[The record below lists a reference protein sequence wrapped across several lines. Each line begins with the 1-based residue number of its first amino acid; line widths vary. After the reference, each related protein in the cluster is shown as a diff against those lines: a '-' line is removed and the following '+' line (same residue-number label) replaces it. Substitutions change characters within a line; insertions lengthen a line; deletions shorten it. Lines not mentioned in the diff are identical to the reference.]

1 MPAPSL
7 PTRLTTN
14 VTKSLIPLAF
24 SYLWGAKETYKMQK
38 TKYLYLETYG
48 CQMNVADSEVIRAVT
63 QTIGYETTEEIDQAD
78 AIFLNTCSVREN
90 AEQKIYTRLSQL
102 RALREKLARPI
113 VIGVLGCM
121 AENVREALITEH
133 HADLVAGPDSYQ
145 DLPNLVS
152 AAEAGEPAVN
162 VTLSRSE
169 TYADI
174 VPVKL
179 PGVHISGYISIMRGC
194 DQFCTY
200 CIVPYTRGR
209 ERSREV
215 KSILAELDQMREMGY
230 REVVLLGQTVDAYS
244 YTDES
249 GVTTD
254 FPRLLA
260 LVAERAP
267 EMRIRF
273 TSPNPMD
280 MTDETLHTM
289 AAHPNICRHIHLPLQ
304 SGSDVVLK
312 RMRRGYDVAQYKSRV
327 EAIHRILPDCAITT
341 DMITGFCGE
350 TEKDFRETLELM
362 EWVPFDSAYMFYY
375 SERPGTYAAKYLDD
389 DVPEEVKIDRLSRM
403 IDLQRRL
410 SEESNR
416 RQIGQ
421 EVEVLVEGFS
431 KRSRAQ
437 LSGRTSQDKV
447 VVFDKKEDVHFGD
460 TVRCHIDD
468 VTSATLLGHLV

>member
-1 MPAPSL
+1 
-7 PTRLTTN
+7 
-14 VTKSLIPLAF
+14 
-24 SYLWGAKETYKMQK
+24 
-38 TKYLYLETYG
+38 
-48 CQMNVADSEVIRAVT
+48 MNVADSEVIRAVM
-63 QTIGYETTEEIDQAD
+63 QTIGYETTEEIDRAD

-260 LVAERAP
+260 LVAERTP

-280 MTDETLHTM
+280 MTDKTLHTM

-304 SGSDVVLK
+304 SGSDAVLK

-327 EAIHRILPDCAITT
+327 DAIHRILPDCAITT

-350 TEKDFRETLELM
+350 TEEDFRETLELM

-460 TVRCHIDD
+460 TVCCHIDD

>member
-1 MPAPSL
+1 
-7 PTRLTTN
+7 
-14 VTKSLIPLAF
+14 
-24 SYLWGAKETYKMQK
+24 MQK

-48 CQMNVADSEVIRAVT
+48 CQMNVADSEVIRAVM

-152 AAEAGEPAVN
+152 AAEAGERAVN

-249 GVTTD
+249 GVTND

-260 LVAERAP
+260 LAAERAP

-304 SGSDVVLK
+304 SGSDAVLK

-350 TEKDFRETLELM
+350 TEEDFRDTLELM

>member
-1 MPAPSL
+1 
-7 PTRLTTN
+7 
-14 VTKSLIPLAF
+14 
-24 SYLWGAKETYKMQK
+24 MQT

-48 CQMNVADSEVIRAVT
+48 CQMNVADSEVIRAVM
-63 QTIGYETTEEIDQAD
+63 QTIGYEMTEEIDQAD

-102 RALREKLARPI
+102 RALRERLGRPI

-121 AENVREALITEH
+121 AENVKEALITEH

-215 KSILAELDQMREMGY
+215 ESILAELDMMREMGY

-244 YTDES
+244 YTDDAGE
-249 GVTTD
+249 TTD
-254 FPRLLA
+254 FPRLLSMI
-260 LVAERAP
+260 AERAP

-280 MTDETLHTM
+280 MTDETLHAM

-304 SGSDVVLK
+304 SGSDAVLK
-312 RMRRGYDVAQYKSRV
+312 RMRRGYDVAQYKRRV

-350 TEKDFRETLELM
+350 TEEDFRETLELM

-375 SERPGTYAAKYLDD
+375 SERPGTYAAKYLTD

-416 RQIGQ
+416 RQVGR

-447 VVFDKKEDVHFGD
+447 VVFDKKEDIHFGD

>member
-1 MPAPSL
+1 
-7 PTRLTTN
+7 
-14 VTKSLIPLAF
+14 
-24 SYLWGAKETYKMQK
+24 
-38 TKYLYLETYG
+38 
-48 CQMNVADSEVIRAVT
+48 MNVADSEVIRAVM

-121 AENVREALITEH
+121 AENVKEALITEH

-254 FPRLLA
+254 FPRLLE

-280 MTDETLHTM
+280 MTNETLHTM

-304 SGSDVVLK
+304 SGSDAVLK

-350 TEKDFRETLELM
+350 TEKDFRDTLELM

>member
-1 MPAPSL
+1 
-7 PTRLTTN
+7 
-14 VTKSLIPLAF
+14 
-24 SYLWGAKETYKMQK
+24 
-38 TKYLYLETYG
+38 
-48 CQMNVADSEVIRAVT
+48 MNVADSEVIRAVM

-102 RALREKLARPI
+102 RALREKLSRPI

-230 REVVLLGQTVDAYS
+230 REVVLLGQTVDAYT
-244 YTDES
+244 YTDEA

-254 FPRLLA
+254 FPRLLE

-304 SGSDVVLK
+304 SGSDAVLK

-350 TEKDFRETLELM
+350 TEKDFRDTLELM

>member
-7 PTRLTTN
+7 PTHLTTN

-48 CQMNVADSEVIRAVT
+48 CQMNVADSEVIRAVM

-152 AAEAGEPAVN
+152 AAEAGERAVN
-162 VTLSRSE
+162 VTLSRFE

-244 YTDES
+244 YTDDL
-249 GVTTD
+249 GATTD

-260 LVAERAP
+260 LVTERAP

-304 SGSDVVLK
+304 SGSDAVLK

-350 TEKDFRETLELM
+350 TEEDFRKTLELM

-389 DVPEEVKIDRLSRM
+389 DVPEKVKIDRLNRM

-447 VVFDKKEDVHFGD
+447 VVFDKKKGVHFGD

>member
-48 CQMNVADSEVIRAVT
+48 CQMNVADSEVIRAVM
-63 QTIGYETTEEIDQAD
+63 QTIGYETTVEIDQAD

-152 AAEAGEPAVN
+152 AAEAGERAVN

-304 SGSDVVLK
+304 SGSDAVLK

-327 EAIHRILPDCAITT
+327 EAIHRILPDCAITA

-350 TEKDFRETLELM
+350 TEEDFRDTLELM

-389 DVPEEVKIDRLSRM
+389 DVPEKVKIDRLNRM

-447 VVFDKKEDVHFGD
+447 VVFDKKKGVHFGD

>member
-1 MPAPSL
+1 
-7 PTRLTTN
+7 
-14 VTKSLIPLAF
+14 
-24 SYLWGAKETYKMQK
+24 
-38 TKYLYLETYG
+38 
-48 CQMNVADSEVIRAVT
+48 MNVADSEVIRAVM

-102 RALREKLARPI
+102 RALREKLTRPI

-244 YTDES
+244 YTDEA

-304 SGSDVVLK
+304 SGSDAVLK

-350 TEKDFRETLELM
+350 TEEDFRETLELM

-389 DVPEEVKIDRLSRM
+389 DVPDEIKIDRLSRM

-421 EVEVLVEGFS
+421 EVKVLVEGFS

-437 LSGRTSQDKV
+437 LSGRTSQDKM

>member
-1 MPAPSL
+1 
-7 PTRLTTN
+7 
-14 VTKSLIPLAF
+14 
-24 SYLWGAKETYKMQK
+24 MQK

-48 CQMNVADSEVIRAVT
+48 CQMNVADSEVIRAVM

-102 RALREKLARPI
+102 RALREKLTRPI

-304 SGSDVVLK
+304 SGSDAVLK

-350 TEKDFRETLELM
+350 TEKDFRDTLELM

-389 DVPEEVKIDRLSRM
+389 DVPEKVKIDRLSRM

>member
-1 MPAPSL
+1 
-7 PTRLTTN
+7 
-14 VTKSLIPLAF
+14 
-24 SYLWGAKETYKMQK
+24 
-38 TKYLYLETYG
+38 
-48 CQMNVADSEVIRAVT
+48 MNVADSEVIRAVM
-63 QTIGYETTEEIDQAD
+63 QTIGYEMTEEIDQAD

-102 RALREKLARPI
+102 RALRERLARPI

-121 AENVREALITEH
+121 AENVRESLITEH

-179 PGVHISGYISIMRGC
+179 PGVHISGYLSIMRGC

-215 KSILAELDQMREMGY
+215 KSILSELDMMREMGY

-244 YTDES
+244 YTDEA

-254 FPRLLA
+254 FPRLLSM
-260 LVAERAP
+260 VADRAP

-280 MTDETLHTM
+280 MTDETLHAM

-304 SGSDVVLK
+304 SGSDAVLK
-312 RMRRGYDVAQYKSRV
+312 RMRRGYDVAQYKRRV

-350 TEKDFRETLELM
+350 TEEDFRETLELM

-375 SERPGTYAAKYLDD
+375 SERPGTYAAKYLAD
-389 DVPEEVKIDRLSRM
+389 DVPEEVKIDRLNRM

-416 RQIGQ
+416 RQIGL

-447 VVFDKKEDVHFGD
+447 VVFDKKEDIHFGD

>member
-1 MPAPSL
+1 
-7 PTRLTTN
+7 
-14 VTKSLIPLAF
+14 
-24 SYLWGAKETYKMQK
+24 MQK

-48 CQMNVADSEVIRAVT
+48 CQMNVADSEVIRAVM
-63 QTIGYETTEEIDQAD
+63 QTIGYETTEEIDRAD

-260 LVAERAP
+260 LVAERTP

-280 MTDETLHTM
+280 MTDKTLHTM

-304 SGSDVVLK
+304 SGSDAVLK

-350 TEKDFRETLELM
+350 TEEDFRETLELM

-375 SERPGTYAAKYLDD
+375 SERPGTYAAKYLAD
-389 DVPEEVKIDRLSRM
+389 DVPEEVKIDRLNRM

>member
-1 MPAPSL
+1 MRLMPKGRNGLSPPPFFVPLRSL
-7 PTRLTTN
+7 KRR
-14 VTKSLIPLAF
+14 
-24 SYLWGAKETYKMQK
+24 YKMQK

-48 CQMNVADSEVIRAVT
+48 CQMNVADSEVIRAVM
-63 QTIGYETTEEIDQAD
+63 QTIGYEMTEEIDQAD

-102 RALREKLARPI
+102 RALRERLARPI

-152 AAEAGEPAVN
+152 AAEAGELAVN

-179 PGVHISGYISIMRGC
+179 PGVHISGYLSIMRGC

-215 KSILAELDQMREMGY
+215 ESILTELDMMREMGY

-244 YTDES
+244 YTDEA
-249 GVTTD
+249 GETTD
-254 FPRLLA
+254 FPRLLSM
-260 LVAERAP
+260 VADRAP

-280 MTDETLHTM
+280 MTDETLHAM

-304 SGSDVVLK
+304 SGSDAVLK
-312 RMRRGYDVAQYKSRV
+312 RMRRGYDVAQYKRRV

-350 TEKDFRETLELM
+350 TEEDFRETLELM

-410 SEESNR
+410 SEE
-416 RQIGQ
+416 
-421 EVEVLVEGFS
+421 
-431 KRSRAQ
+431 
-437 LSGRTSQDKV
+437 
-447 VVFDKKEDVHFGD
+447 
-460 TVRCHIDD
+460 
-468 VTSATLLGHLV
+468 

>member
-1 MPAPSL
+1 
-7 PTRLTTN
+7 
-14 VTKSLIPLAF
+14 
-24 SYLWGAKETYKMQK
+24 
-38 TKYLYLETYG
+38 
-48 CQMNVADSEVIRAVT
+48 MNVADSEVIRAVM
-63 QTIGYETTEEIDQAD
+63 QTIGYDTTEEIDQAD

-133 HADLVAGPDSYQ
+133 HADLVAGPDSYN

-244 YTDES
+244 YTDEA

-280 MTDETLHTM
+280 MTEETLHTM

-304 SGSDVVLK
+304 SGSDAVLK
-312 RMRRGYDVAQYKSRV
+312 RMRRGYDVTQYKSRV

-350 TEKDFRETLELM
+350 TEEDFRDTLELM

>member
-1 MPAPSL
+1 
-7 PTRLTTN
+7 
-14 VTKSLIPLAF
+14 
-24 SYLWGAKETYKMQK
+24 MQK

-48 CQMNVADSEVIRAVT
+48 CQMNVADSEVIRAVM

-215 KSILAELDQMREMGY
+215 KSILAELDQMLEMGY
-230 REVVLLGQTVDAYS
+230 REVVLLGQTVDAYT
-244 YTDES
+244 YTDEA

-254 FPRLLA
+254 FPRLLE

-304 SGSDVVLK
+304 SGSDAVLK

-350 TEKDFRETLELM
+350 TEKDFRDTLELM

>member
-1 MPAPSL
+1 
-7 PTRLTTN
+7 
-14 VTKSLIPLAF
+14 
-24 SYLWGAKETYKMQK
+24 
-38 TKYLYLETYG
+38 
-48 CQMNVADSEVIRAVT
+48 MNVADSEVIRAVM

-113 VIGVLGCM
+113 IIGVLGCM

-152 AAEAGEPAVN
+152 AAEAGERAVN
-162 VTLSRSE
+162 VTLSRFE

-244 YTDES
+244 YIDES

-289 AAHPNICRHIHLPLQ
+289 AAHPTICRHIHLPLQ
-304 SGSDVVLK
+304 SGSDAVLK

-350 TEKDFRETLELM
+350 TEEDFRETLELM

>member
-1 MPAPSL
+1 MPASSL

-48 CQMNVADSEVIRAVT
+48 CQMNVADSEVIRAVM

-102 RALREKLARPI
+102 RALREKLSRPI

-249 GVTTD
+249 GATTD

-350 TEKDFRETLELM
+350 TEEDFRETLELM

-389 DVPEEVKIDRLSRM
+389 DVPDEIKIDRLSRM

-421 EVEVLVEGFS
+421 EVKVLVEGFS

-437 LSGRTSQDKV
+437 LSGRTSQDKM

>member
-1 MPAPSL
+1 
-7 PTRLTTN
+7 
-14 VTKSLIPLAF
+14 
-24 SYLWGAKETYKMQK
+24 MQK

-48 CQMNVADSEVIRAVT
+48 CQMNVADSEVIRAVM

-121 AENVREALITEH
+121 AENVREALITDH

-215 KSILAELDQMREMGY
+215 KSILAEFDQMREMGY

-289 AAHPNICRHIHLPLQ
+289 AVHPNICRHIHLPLQ
-304 SGSDVVLK
+304 SGSDAVLK

-350 TEKDFRETLELM
+350 TEEDFRETLELM

-375 SERPGTYAAKYLDD
+375 SERPGTYAAKYLAD
-389 DVPEEVKIDRLSRM
+389 DVPEEVKIDRLNRM

>member
-1 MPAPSL
+1 
-7 PTRLTTN
+7 
-14 VTKSLIPLAF
+14 
-24 SYLWGAKETYKMQK
+24 
-38 TKYLYLETYG
+38 
-48 CQMNVADSEVIRAVT
+48 MNVADSEVIRAVM

-102 RALREKLARPI
+102 RALREKLTRPI

-304 SGSDVVLK
+304 SGSDAVLK
-312 RMRRGYDVAQYKSRV
+312 RMHRGYDVAQYKSRV

-350 TEKDFRETLELM
+350 TEEDFRETLELM